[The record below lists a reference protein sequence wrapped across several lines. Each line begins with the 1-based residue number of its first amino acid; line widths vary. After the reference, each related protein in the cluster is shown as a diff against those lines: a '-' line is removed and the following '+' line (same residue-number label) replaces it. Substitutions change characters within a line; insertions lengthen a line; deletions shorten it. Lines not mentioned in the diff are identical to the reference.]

1 MLQVDDRMIEKI
13 LDVIR
18 KQLKKTNYATI
29 TMENI
34 VIRDGTTPDGYIK
47 YKDNSTKIILTTYPN
62 VDS

>member
-1 MLQVDDRMIEKI
+1 
-13 LDVIR
+13 
-18 KQLKKTNYATI
+18 
-29 TMENI
+29 MENI